1 MSYFKKIFSGNF
13 FIITPRSHSFG
24 GVFDTFLG
32 IKFAL
37 YQKKKIVL
45 AIPFFNLHPKHKK
58 KKIYGLYLINHIF
71 KKLDIAS
78 KIFSILLT
86 FLLNINLILIK
97 LKIIRLLDIVL
108 CLNKKKLFRY
118 FPIYFGFYFADAWFD
133 DYLKSQRSS
142 SLDNTTNWRELL
154 SISVLDF
161 LPKTKIKS
169 KKIIFFVK
177 DINYHNQVAQG
188 SENSVAEIE
197 NYRESLN
204 LLIKENYEIQR
215 AGDKTVKKFDFYN
228 QNYFDYTNKKINNL
242 IYQYRS
248 YQNSEFYFGTGGSS
262 LTISGHFDKP
272 RIISNARIEYLCH
285 PNDYFSKK
293 DIIIFKKVF
302 CKRNQRILSFH
313 EIFDLEIKYLQN
325 NSNFVLIENSKE
337 EITELTKIF
346 LLSRKNKSIN
356 HFSMSEEF
364 NELIKIFN
372 KKIYKEQ
379 SGVLHSGLFKIYE
392 CNYYKVPNF
401 FLKKYLYPNEN
412 LKKESLDLKFN

>member
-1 MSYFKKIFSGNF
+1 MSFFKKIFSGNF

-71 KKLDIAS
+71 KKLDIVS

-142 SLDNTTNWRELL
+142 NLDNTTNWRELL

-215 AGDKTVKKFDFYN
+215 AGDETAKKFDFYN

-242 IYQYRS
+242 IYQYQS

-272 RIISNARIEYLCH
+272 RVISNARIEYLCH

-302 CKRNQRILSFH
+302 CKTNQRILSFH

-346 LLSRKNKSIN
+346 LLSRNNKSIN